1 MKTQYAK
8 AVNSL
13 KSNVNWSKFEA
24 EKEAYQALCHKQ
36 RNKLKRILDSGL
48 DPVKVYQ
55 DLCTLKH
62 DGEEEADKVLRVC
75 AMGAARSGYKKYF
88 ERYE

>member
-1 MKTQYAK
+1 MKTQYVK

-13 KSNVNWSKFEA
+13 KSSVNWSKLES
-24 EKEAYQALCHKQ
+24 EMEEYQALCHKQ

-48 DPVKVYQ
+48 DPVKVYH
-55 DLCTLKH
+55 DLCTLRH
-62 DGEEEADKVLRVC
+62 EGEEEADRVLRVC
-75 AMGAARSGYKKYF
+75 AMGAARFGYKKYF